1 MCSWQFQLLI
11 DLPSGADDEK
21 YHLLLCRMAIQ
32 SFHFYKTQT
41 TISSGCLP
49 RLVVTACNLIDYIQA
64 LTDRM
69 GFLSMAP
76 VQIGFGLLLA
86 SMSLLRILKSKVA
99 SSGLETSRARASF
112 FTAINL
118 AKQMSTDRTDTA
130 AKTITVLKQLW
141 NSSKAFRK
149 SDGSEYT
156 ALRIRSRLI
165 LSQILDAV
173 WWWRDEF
180 DPHTSVK
187 ALGTDIGDNRTYSR
201 ANAPSGANTGSA
213 LVGTDQT
220 REPSVSVFQNISLPQ
235 EQFMMDEDF
244 FAKFEWAV
252 SEEEFLSLGNFSAD
266 WSSTNNLP

>member
-1 MCSWQFQLLI
+1 
-11 DLPSGADDEK
+11 
-21 YHLLLCRMAIQ
+21 MAIQ

-41 TISSGCLP
+41 TVSSGCLP
-49 RLVVTACNLIDYIQA
+49 RLIVTACNLIDYIQA

-76 VQIGFGLLLA
+76 IQIGFGLLLA

-130 AKTITVLKQLW
+130 AKTITVLNQLW
-141 NSSKAFRK
+141 NSSKAFHK
-149 SDGSEYT
+149 ADGSEYT

-187 ALGTDIGDNRTYSR
+187 VRGADTADGSTYSK
-201 ANAPSGANTGSA
+201 ANVPSRTNGGNTFVGS
-213 LVGTDQT
+213 DQT
-220 REPSVSVFQNISLPQ
+220 REPPGGALQNISPPQ

-244 FAKFEWAV
+244 FAKFEWAI
-252 SEEEFLSLGNFSAD
+252 SEEEFLSLGDFSAD
-266 WSSTNNLP
+266 WSSANNLP

>member
-1 MCSWQFQLLI
+1 
-11 DLPSGADDEK
+11 
-21 YHLLLCRMAIQ
+21 
-32 SFHFYKTQT
+32 
-41 TISSGCLP
+41 
-49 RLVVTACNLIDYIQA
+49 
-64 LTDRM
+64 M

-86 SMSLLRILKSKVA
+86 SMSLLRILKSKTA

-118 AKQMSTDRTDTA
+118 AKQMSTDRTDTM
-130 AKTITVLKQLW
+130 AKAITVLTQLW

-149 SDGSEYT
+149 TDGSEYF
-156 ALRIRSRLI
+156 ALRIRSRLV
-165 LSQILDAV
+165 LSQIIDAV

-180 DPHTSVK
+180 EPHTSGKVR
-187 ALGTDIGDNRTYSR
+187 GIETGDGGVYSR
-201 ANAPSGANTGSA
+201 TNATSGANSGSV

-220 REPSVSVFQNISLPQ
+220 REPPGSILQNISPPQ

-244 FAKFEWAV
+244 FAKFEWAI

-266 WSSTNNLP
+266 WSSTNNLL